1 MLLYL
6 RLLLYL
12 LAASFVVVI
21 ALAAVVLTV
30 VAVLDAVFELTVVGL
45 LANFVVAEVKASFA
59 SDNSSAFAG
68 AATKKLKIK
77 KTLIT
82 NEVARAR
89 LLEIF
94 IRTPS
99 RIDRF

>member
-1 MLLYL
+1 
-6 RLLLYL
+6 
-12 LAASFVVVI
+12 V
-21 ALAAVVLTV
+21 ALVSAV
-30 VAVLDAVFELTVVGL
+30 ER

-59 SDNSSAFAG
+59 SDNSSALAG

-94 IRTPS
+94 IWTPS